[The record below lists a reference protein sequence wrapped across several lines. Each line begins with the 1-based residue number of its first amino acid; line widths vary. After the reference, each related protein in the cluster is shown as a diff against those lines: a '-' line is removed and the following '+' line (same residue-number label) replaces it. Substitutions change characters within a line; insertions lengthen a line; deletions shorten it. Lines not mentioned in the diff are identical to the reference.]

1 MFENGWLARSFALCS
16 HKNAAQPMLSK
27 ENVSCLQVTSFE
39 HRIASEV
46 ASFRSFD
53 VTKYS
58 TQILKAK
65 KLSAGFTAQLRVFTI
80 FPTTSSDANDQTI
93 FRLYDFANDGYKA
106 SRTHWADTSATTKT
120 LTIDDKTTEK
130 PRRIN

>member
-65 KLSAGFTAQLRVFTI
+65 KAFGRIHSAVA
-80 FPTTSSDANDQTI
+80 
-93 FRLYDFANDGYKA
+93 RLYNFSN
-106 SRTHWADTSATTKT
+106 HF
-120 LTIDDKTTEK
+120 E
-130 PRRIN
+130 